1 MSNQSGV
8 KDLFLIFLAT
18 ICPMTHHMQRSNFII
33 IIIIN
38 RICERIIPR
47 LSHINP
53 NVVFQA
59 IKLLIK
65 YMDYISN
72 EEFIRELNKKIS

>member
-1 MSNQSGV
+1 MIQ
-8 KDLFLIFLAT
+8 L
-18 ICPMTHHMQRSNFII
+18 MQRSNFLSFYHLKLSFYYF
-33 IIIIN
+33 

-53 NVVFQA
+53 NVVFLA